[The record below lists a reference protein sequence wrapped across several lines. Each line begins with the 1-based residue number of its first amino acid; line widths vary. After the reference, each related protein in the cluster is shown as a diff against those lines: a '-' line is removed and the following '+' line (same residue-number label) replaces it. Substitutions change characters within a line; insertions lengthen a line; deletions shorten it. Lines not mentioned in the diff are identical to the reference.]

1 MLHIFRLL
9 VATFVACILAGCGNP
24 HHHGLLASLFSP
36 RPLRV
41 GIAPDS
47 PPLIMKKNGQ
57 AGGLEIEFAQGLAKS
72 LDRPLELVELPR
84 PELAEAL
91 SGKRI
96 DIVMSGM
103 SVAEAQRQKLATTDP
118 YLISG
123 QVVLVH
129 LDDFELFGH
138 GSRSLSTQNIRL
150 GVVAGSPG
158 EALIKGLKA
167 KGNISTFPNG
177 LSGLRA
183 LLMDKIDIFIHDF
196 PSNNVY
202 AARFVEQGLTPG
214 VTLLTREP
222 LAWAVL
228 PENTDL
234 RRQANAYLEGL
245 TRSGELEKMLARAIP
260 FYRNT
265 AYSPTP

>member
-1 MLHIFRLL
+1 
-9 VATFVACILAGCGNP
+9 
-24 HHHGLLASLFSP
+24 
-36 RPLRV
+36 
-41 GIAPDS
+41 
-47 PPLIMKKNGQ
+47 
-57 AGGLEIEFAQGLAKS
+57 
-72 LDRPLELVELPR
+72 
-84 PELAEAL
+84 
-91 SGKRI
+91 
-96 DIVMSGM
+96 
-103 SVAEAQRQKLATTDP
+103 
-118 YLISG
+118 
-123 QVVLVH
+123 
-129 LDDFELFGH
+129 
-138 GSRSLSTQNIRL
+138 
-150 GVVAGSPG
+150 
-158 EALIKGLKA
+158 
-167 KGNISTFPNG
+167 
-177 LSGLRA
+177 
-183 LLMDKIDIFIHDF
+183 MDKIDIFIHDF